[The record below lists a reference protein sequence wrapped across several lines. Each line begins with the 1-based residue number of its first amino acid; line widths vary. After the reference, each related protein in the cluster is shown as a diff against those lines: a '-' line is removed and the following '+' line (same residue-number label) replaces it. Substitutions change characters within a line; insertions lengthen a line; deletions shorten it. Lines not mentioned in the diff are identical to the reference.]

1 MAKKIISLF
10 LASFFVFPPIAIADE
25 TEEPTYDIVSLKAGD
40 PAPFDGVLLTTDAA
54 AQIAVDKK
62 FEDAECELRI
72 EYELQM
78 QQQHYELQLSYKDI
92 EIMSWKDRYESMMIL
107 KTTEIE
113 RLQDLVIKQNPS
125 KEPWMV
131 ALGFGIGTLTSIGI
145 FAISTEIVN

>member
-1 MAKKIISLF
+1 
-10 LASFFVFPPIAIADE
+10 
-25 TEEPTYDIVSLKAGD
+25 
-40 PAPFDGVLLTTDAA
+40 
-54 AQIAVDKK
+54 
-62 FEDAECELRI
+62 
-72 EYELQM
+72 
-78 QQQHYELQLSYKDI
+78 
-92 EIMSWKDRYESMMIL
+92 MMIL